1 MRNVIFK
8 SVELPAT
15 ADKLFEMYLDSTTHT
30 AITGLDASVSAENGS
45 AFQAFGGLLTGK
57 MLQVVKPRLIVQAW
71 RSVSFH
77 ETDPDSILIL
87 SFSDEGSNGRIDL
100 VHLDVP
106 DHDYDGVTQGW
117 DEKYFEP
124 WRAYL
129 ENR

>member
-8 SVELPAT
+8 SIELPAT
-15 ADKLFEMYLDSTTHT
+15 ADKLFEMYLDSTTHS

-45 AFQAFGGLLTGK
+45 DFQAFGGLLTGK
-57 MLQVVKPRLIVQAW
+57 MLQVVRPRLIVQAW

-77 ETDPDSILIL
+77 ETDPDSLLIL
-87 SFSDEGSNGRIDL
+87 SFTDERSNGRIDL

-106 DHDYDGVTQGW
+106 DHDYDGVTRGW

-124 WRAYL
+124 WRVYL
-129 ENR
+129 KNR

>member
-8 SVELPAT
+8 TIELPAT
-15 ADKLFEMYLDSTTHT
+15 GDKLFEMYLDSTTHS
-30 AITGLDASVSAENGS
+30 AITGLDASVRADNGS
-45 AFQAFGGLLTGK
+45 DFQAFGGLLTGR
-57 MLQVVKPRLIVQAW
+57 MLQIVEPRLIVQTW

-87 SFSDEGSNGRIDL
+87 SFTDQGSNGRIDL

-106 DHDYDGVTQGW
+106 DHDYDGVTRGW

-129 ENR
+129 EHR

>member
-1 MRNVIFK
+1 MKNVIFK

-15 ADKLFEMYLDSTTHT
+15 ADKLFEMYLDSTTHS

-45 AFQAFGGLLTGK
+45 DFQAFGGLLTGK
-57 MLQVVKPRLIVQAW
+57 MLQVVRPRLIVQAW

-77 ETDPDSILIL
+77 ETDPDSLLIL

-106 DHDYDGVTQGW
+106 DHDYDGVTRGW

-124 WRAYL
+124 WRVYL

>member
-8 SVELPAT
+8 SIELPAT
-15 ADKLFEMYLDSTTHT
+15 ADKLFEMYLDSTTHS

-45 AFQAFGGLLTGK
+45 DFQAFGGLLTGK
-57 MLQVVKPRLIVQAW
+57 MLQVVRPRLIVQAW

-77 ETDPDSILIL
+77 ETDPDSLLIL
-87 SFSDEGSNGRIDL
+87 SFTDEGPNGRIDL

-106 DHDYDGVTQGW
+106 DHDYDGVTRGW

-124 WRAYL
+124 WRVYL